1 MGTLG
6 NGDGGPHDDL
16 PELPPGWGPIRIPDD
31 ASELAE
37 EAAQV
42 RRELRERVRA
52 PRPADGAAR
61 VAAPSFRRRT
71 VAGQATEPASLRLP
85 LLIMSA
91 ALLAA
96 VVSLFAVAW
105 PGDRR
110 QPETDRTASTTTTAA
125 RTVPALDL
133 LDERGATVALRAL
146 LPAAIMLTDGCD
158 CADRAAAVATQAPAG
173 VTVITLTQDGPA
185 TPVSTPETPLAVRR
199 LRDPG
204 GGLHDFLGLEPG
216 PGVVPL
222 ILVGASGEIVRTAT
236 AASPLPDLAV
246 DLALLPSR

>member
-6 NGDGGPHDDL
+6 NGDGDL

-52 PRPADGAAR
+52 PRPADGAGR
-61 VAAPSFRRRT
+61 VVAPSFRQRT
-71 VAGQATEPASLRLP
+71 VRLTTEPASLRLP

-110 QPETDRTASTTTTAA
+110 QPATENTASTTSTPA

-133 LDERGATVALRAL
+133 IDERGAPVALRAL
-146 LPAAIMLTDGCD
+146 LPAAVMLTDGCA
-158 CADRAAAVATQAPAG
+158 CAERAASVLAQAPGG
-173 VTVITLTQDGPA
+173 VSVITLTNEGPA
-185 TPVSTPETPLAVRR
+185 APAATLETPPAVRR

-204 GGLHDFLGLEPG
+204 GTLHDFLGLEATPG
-216 PGVVPL
+216 AVPL
-222 ILVGASGEIVRTAT
+222 VLVGASGEIVRIMT
-236 AASPLPDLAV
+236 AASPLPDLAA
-246 DLALLPSR
+246 DLALLPTR

>member
-6 NGDGGPHDDL
+6 NGDGDL

-52 PRPADGAAR
+52 PRPADGGGR
-61 VAAPSFRRRT
+61 VVAPSFRQRT
-71 VAGQATEPASLRLP
+71 VRLTTEPASLRLP

-110 QPETDRTASTTTTAA
+110 QPATENTAEHHEHRRPHGARPRPDRRAGRPGRFACAPTGGGPARRTA
-125 RTVPALDL
+125 VPAPTG
-133 LDERGATVALRAL
+133 RRRCWPRRRAGS
-146 LPAAIMLTDGCD
+146 A
-158 CADRAAAVATQAPAG
+158 
-173 VTVITLTQDGPA
+173 
-185 TPVSTPETPLAVRR
+185 
-199 LRDPG
+199 
-204 GGLHDFLGLEPG
+204 
-216 PGVVPL
+216 
-222 ILVGASGEIVRTAT
+222 
-236 AASPLPDLAV
+236 
-246 DLALLPSR
+246 

>member
-6 NGDGGPHDDL
+6 NGDGDL
-16 PELPPGWGPIRIPDD
+16 PDLPPGWGPIHIPDD

-52 PRPADGAAR
+52 SRPADGVAR
-61 VAAPSFRRRT
+61 VAGSSFRRRA
-71 VAGQATEPASLRLP
+71 VAGLATEPASLRLP

-110 QPETDRTASTTTTAA
+110 QPETENSASTTSTAA

-133 LDERGATVALRAL
+133 IDERGTPVALRAL
-146 LPAAIMLTDGCD
+146 VPAAVLLTDGCA
-158 CADRAAAVATQAPAG
+158 CADRAASVLAQAPAG
-173 VTVITLTQDGPA
+173 VTVITLTRDGPA
-185 TPVSTPETPLAVRR
+185 TPSATSETPLAVRR

-204 GGLHDFLGLEPG
+204 SALHDFLGLEAVPG
-216 PGVVPL
+216 GVPL
-222 ILVGASGEIVRTAT
+222 VLIGASGEIVRITT
-236 AASPLPDLAV
+236 AASPLPDLEA
-246 DLALLPSR
+246 DLSLLPTR

>member
-1 MGTLG
+1 MRSKAREQLMGTLG

-42 RRELRERVRA
+42 RREPPERALV
-52 PRPADGAAR
+52 PRPPDGAAR
-61 VAAPSFRRRT
+61 LAPPSFGRRT
-71 VAGQATEPASLRLP
+71 VCLAPEPASLRLP

-110 QPETDRTASTTTTAA
+110 QPEAENTASTTSTAA
-125 RTVPALDL
+125 RAVPALDL
-133 LDERGATVALRAL
+133 IDERGAPVALRAL
-146 LPAAIMLTDGCD
+146 LPAAVLLTDGCA
-158 CADRAAAVATQAPAG
+158 CADRAASVLAQAPNG
-173 VTVITLTQDGPA
+173 VTVITLTLDGPV
-185 TPVSTPETPLAVRR
+185 TPAATPETPQAVRR

-204 GGLHDFLGLEPG
+204 GSLHDFLGLEATPG
-216 PGVVPL
+216 AVPL
-222 ILVGASGEIVRTAT
+222 VLIGDSGEIVRIVT
-236 AASPLPDLAV
+236 AASPLPDLA
-246 DLALLPSR
+246 

>member
-42 RRELRERVRA
+42 RRELHERVRA

-71 VAGQATEPASLRLP
+71 VGLATEPASLRLP

-110 QPETDRTASTTTTAA
+110 QPEAENTASTTSTAA
-125 RTVPALDL
+125 RAVPALDL
-133 LDERGATVALRAL
+133 IDERGAPVALRAL
-146 LPAAIMLTDGCD
+146 LPAAVLLTDGCA
-158 CADRAAAVATQAPAG
+158 CADRAASVLAQAPNG
-173 VTVITLTQDGPA
+173 VTVITLTLEGPG
-185 TPVSTPETPLAVRR
+185 TPAATPETPQAVRR

-204 GGLHDFLGLEPG
+204 GSLHDFLGLEATPG
-216 PGVVPL
+216 AVPL
-222 ILVGASGEIVRTAT
+222 VLIGDSGEIVRIVT
-236 AASPLPDLAV
+236 AASPLPDLAA
-246 DLALLPSR
+246 DLALLPTR